1 MWNPN
6 TVFAHPW
13 ILWGLLCIPLLAYW
27 YYRKHRSLTSD
38 VRFSSLSAFSS
49 TSPSVRERLRH
60 FPAVL
65 RLITVS
71 VLLVALARPQVT
83 SHGENVYTE
92 GIDIAL
98 LLDISGSMLAEDFQ
112 PNRIQAAKE
121 VAQSFVEGRTNDR
134 IGLVIFA
141 GQSFT
146 QCPMT
151 LDYRVL
157 RSLMK
162 QVKPGMVED
171 GTAIGMAIAQG
182 VNRLKD
188 SKAKSKVMILL
199 TDGVNN
205 RGEVDPLTAANI
217 AQTFGIRI
225 YTVGVGTVGEAP
237 YPVQTPFGVR
247 YQNIPVDVD
256 EKTLKSIAG
265 ITGGNFYR
273 ATNNRALKEIYA
285 EIDKLEKTRIEVKS
299 YRSYTD
305 MFDAWAWIGVIV
317 LLLEMCVS
325 GLILRKLP

>member
-1 MWNPN
+1 
-6 TVFAHPW
+6 
-13 ILWGLLCIPLLAYW
+13 
-27 YYRKHRSLTSD
+27 
-38 VRFSSLSAFSS
+38 
-49 TSPSVRERLRH
+49 
-60 FPAVL
+60 
-65 RLITVS
+65 
-71 VLLVALARPQVT
+71 
-83 SHGENVYTE
+83 
-92 GIDIAL
+92 
-98 LLDISGSMLAEDFQ
+98 
-112 PNRIQAAKE
+112 
-121 VAQSFVEGRTNDR
+121 
-134 IGLVIFA
+134 
-141 GQSFT
+141 
-146 QCPMT
+146 
-151 LDYRVL
+151 
-157 RSLMK
+157 
-162 QVKPGMVED
+162 VKPGMVED

-256 EKTLKSIAG
+256 EKTLKSVAA

-305 MFDAWAWIGVIV
+305 MFDTWAGIGLIA
-317 LLLEMCVS
+317 LLLEMGVS